1 MDANSLSRRLRPA
14 GKLARARLIRRF
26 AASNRGATAVEFALI
41 AVPFFGLI
49 LVTLQIAL
57 VLWATQILE
66 TAVANASR
74 QLYTGEFQN
83 SASNAGKTP
92 AQLQQAFKDLVCG
105 NVVGVFDCPSMVS
118 VDVRTFSGFS
128 GATATSPI
136 TNGAYDTSNYAYQAP
151 SRNDIVVVRASMQFP
166 NYASI
171 FSPATTLAN
180 GYQLIM
186 ATAAFRA
193 EPF

>member
-1 MDANSLSRRLRPA
+1 MDTTLLSRCPNPTRIWPRLPPC
-14 GKLARARLIRRF
+14 RRF
-26 AASNRGATAVEFALI
+26 AASEGGATAVEFALI
-41 AVPFFGLI
+41 ALPFFGLI

-92 AQLQQAFKDLVCG
+92 AELQGAFKTLVCS
-105 NVVGVFDCPSMVS
+105 NVVGVFDCPAMVS
-118 VDVRTFSGFS
+118 VDVRTFTGFS
-128 GATATSPI
+128 DTTAAQPV
-136 TNGAYDTSNYAYQAP
+136 TNGVYDTSGYGYKAP
-151 SRNDIVVVRASMQFP
+151 GRNDIVVVRASMAFP

-171 FSPATTLAN
+171 FSPGTTLTN
-180 GYQLIM
+180 GNQLIM

>member
-1 MDANSLSRRLRPA
+1 MHVTSVLHRSSLAGTRLC
-14 GKLARARLIRRF
+14 RRF
-26 AASNRGATAVEFALI
+26 AASDRGATAVEFALV

-66 TAVANASR
+66 TAVANAAR

-83 SASNAGKTP
+83 SASNAGKST
-92 AQLQQAFKDLVCG
+92 ADLQTAFKTLVCN
-105 NVVGVFDCPSMVS
+105 NVVGVFDCNKAVS
-118 VDVRTFSGFS
+118 VDVRTF
-128 GATATSPI
+128 TAFGSANAPVPV
-136 TNGAYDTSNYAYQAP
+136 TNGAFDTTSFTYQAP
-151 SRNDIVVVRASMQFP
+151 ARNDIVVVRAAMQFP

-171 FSPATTLAN
+171 FSPATTLSN
-180 GYQLIM
+180 GNQLIM